1 MSKKELGVAIVTGAS
16 AGLGRVYADRLAK
29 QGYDLILVARRGD
42 RLTEITESLQAKY
55 GIKAQSLVADLSNS
69 NDLKN
74 VVDVLSTDTKITML
88 VNNAGIATLAPLVNT
103 DKANVNA
110 MNDINVTAL
119 TELCYAALP
128 QFKTRN
134 KGTIINIGS
143 VLSFHALP
151 ISSVY
156 SGTKAY
162 VMNFTRGLQSEV
174 EGTNVFVQ
182 LVLPASTATE
192 LWDLAGIPLE
202 NLNQSTLMSA
212 EDCVDAALAGLDQK
226 ELITLP
232 SVEYKELWQ
241 AYDEA
246 RKKLF
251 AATQSGQPAS
261 RYQLPASRYQLKVK
275 QEA

>member
-1 MSKKELGVAIVTGAS
+1 MGIHKENKGVALVTGAS

-42 RLTEITESLQAKY
+42 RLDAITQSLQAKY
-55 GIKAQSLVADLSNS
+55 GIKAQSIVADLSNHS
-69 NDLKN
+69 DLRR
-74 VVDVLSTDTKITML
+74 VADVLSTDTTISML

-103 DKANVNA
+103 EKVDIDA

-119 TELCYAALP
+119 IKLSYAALP
-128 QFKTRN
+128 KFKARN

-156 SGTKAY
+156 SGTKGY
-162 VMNFTRGLQSEV
+162 VMNFTRGLQAEV

-182 LVLPASTATE
+182 LVLPASTETE
-192 LWDLAGIPLE
+192 LWDLSGVPLK
-202 NLNQSTLMSA
+202 NLNKSTLMSA

-232 SVEYKELWQ
+232 SVEDKELWE

-251 AATQSGQPAS
+251 SATQSGQPAS
-261 RYQLPASRYQLKVK
+261 RYQLAI
-275 QEA
+275 

>member
-1 MSKKELGVAIVTGAS
+1 MSIHTENKGVALVTGAS

-42 RLTEITESLQAKY
+42 RLKEITESLQAKY
-55 GIKAQSLVADLSNS
+55 GIKARSLVADLSNP
-69 NDLKN
+69 NDLRN
-74 VVDVLSTDTKITML
+74 LVDVLSTDTTITML
-88 VNNAGIATLAPLVNT
+88 VNNAGIATLAPVMT
-103 DKANVNA
+103 TEKADADA

-119 TELCYAALP
+119 IELCYAALP
-128 QFKTRN
+128 KFKARN
-134 KGTIINIGS
+134 SGTIINVGS
-143 VLSFHALP
+143 VLSFHTLP

-156 SGTKAY
+156 SGTKGY

-192 LWDLAGIPLE
+192 LWDLSGVPLK

-212 EDCVDAALAGLDQK
+212 DDCVDAALAGLAQK

-232 SVEYKELWQ
+232 SLESKALWE

-246 RKKLF
+246 RQRLF
-251 AATQSGQPAS
+251 AGTQSGQPAS
-261 RYQLPASRYQLKVK
+261 RYQLAFKK
-275 QEA
+275 

>member
-1 MSKKELGVAIVTGAS
+1 MSIHTENKGVALVTGAS

-42 RLTEITESLQAKY
+42 RLKDITESLQAKY
-55 GIKAQSLVADLSNS
+55 GIKARSLVADLSNP
-69 NDLKN
+69 NDLRN
-74 VVDVLSTDTKITML
+74 VVDVLSTDTTISML
-88 VNNAGIATLAPLVNT
+88 VNNAGIATLAPVMST
-103 DKANVNA
+103 EKADVDA

-119 TELCYAALP
+119 IELCYAALP
-128 QFKTRN
+128 KFKARN
-134 KGTIINIGS
+134 RGTIINIGS
-143 VLSFHALP
+143 VLSFHTLP

-156 SGTKAY
+156 SGTKGY

-174 EGTNVFVQ
+174 EGSNVFVQ

-192 LWDLAGIPLE
+192 LWDLSGVPLK

-212 EDCVDAALAGLDQK
+212 DDCVDAALAGLAQK

-232 SVEYKELWQ
+232 SVENKELWE

-261 RYQLPASRYQLKVK
+261 RYQLAFQNS
-275 QEA
+275 